1 MSITYKNIKWKYYH
15 GALIPDVAP
24 HVKINLSKED
34 RRHLL
39 KQSKAYFLRYVTNW
53 DTRQNTDFWYVIK
66 DKKESIEQYNKKR
79 RYEIKKG
86 LKNCIVKKV
95 DNIEI
100 ATNGFNV
107 YKKALKSYSVELATI
122 SKEDFYKST
131 LKKTK
136 CEYFA
141 VFERLESEVE
151 MNKRGAM
158 IAYSQN
164 NMEDESVNYT
174 TIKFHPDFMG
184 LYPSYALLY
193 TMNEY
198 YLNKKKNIYVN
209 DGARSISHDT
219 NIQNFLIQK
228 FNFRKAYCK
237 LNVFYRWDVKIIVN
251 ILFLFRK
258 IFSIIDNKAFNKIS
272 VLMKQE
278 EIRRS
283 CE

>member
-1 MSITYKNIKWKYYH
+1 MSVIYKNIKWKYYH

-24 HVKINLSKED
+24 HVKINLSRKDEKY
-34 RRHLL
+34 LI
-39 KQSKAYFLRYVTNW
+39 KKSGAYFLRYISNW
-53 DTRQNTDFWYVIK
+53 DADCNTDFWYVVK
-66 DKKESIEQYNKKR
+66 DKEESIGQYNKKR

-95 DNIEI
+95 NNIEI
-100 ATNGFNV
+100 ATNGFEV
-107 YKKALKSYSVELATI
+107 YKKALRSYGLESAAI
-122 SKEDFYKST
+122 SKENFYKST
-131 LKKTK
+131 LKKVG

-141 VFERLESEVE
+141 VYERLESEVE
-151 MNKRGAM
+151 NEERGGM
-158 IAYSQN
+158 IAYGQN
-164 NMEDESVNYT
+164 KMEDGSVNYV
-174 TIKFHPDFMG
+174 TIKFHPEFMR
-184 LYPSYALLY
+184 LYSSYALLY

-198 YLNKKKNIYVN
+198 YLNEKKYLYIN

-237 LNVFYRWDVKIIVN
+237 LNVIYRWDIKIIVN
-251 ILFLFRK
+251 TLFSFRK
-258 IFSIIDNKAFNKIS
+258 IFSIVDNKAFDKIS